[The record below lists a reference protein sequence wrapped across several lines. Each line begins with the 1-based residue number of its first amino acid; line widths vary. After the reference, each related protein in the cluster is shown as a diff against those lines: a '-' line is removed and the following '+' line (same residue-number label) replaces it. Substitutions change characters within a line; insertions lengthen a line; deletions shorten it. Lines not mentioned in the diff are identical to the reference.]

1 MTSARTAA
9 RRRRAPQSKRAN
21 SPHIP
26 EGADDREKQR
36 AASRRPRRARKPRK
50 RHRHGARAGGHS
62 RRCAHPGV
70 FGRRTGGCGD
80 SLSTQLVSRHA
91 LDWRGGSAGR
101 VGALGASPLLRR
113 RHRTQPVH
121 SRRAPCGLDFAR
133 AGEIRHEQ
141 PRGRELHVVLLL
153 HPHAQRALAGT
164 LQHHSRRRAR
174 RHARHAHASPLRD
187 CRRCGSHPGCAH
199 QQPPFP
205 GVPVRPCRPKVVE
218 QLRVRTRVLGR
229 HGVDGGQGHRLL
241 RRCLPGGKPPPAQ
254 VASPCGSRPRRG
266 VRLLCA
272 LHPRGRG
279 RSRHQPRARVL
290 HRGSRRVRNMPVH
303 RPFPLVSRLR
313 RGVPEATA

>member
-1 MTSARTAA
+1 MTSTRTAV
-9 RRRRAPQSKRAN
+9 RRRRTPQSKRAN
-21 SPHIP
+21 SPHSP

-70 FGRRTGGCGD
+70 FGCSTGGCGD

-101 VGALGASPLLRR
+101 MGALGAPSLLRR

-121 SRRAPCGLDFAR
+121 SHRAPCGLDLAR

-174 RHARHAHASPLRD
+174 RHARHAHASPLCD
-187 CRRCGSHPGCAH
+187 CRRCGPHPSRAH

-205 GVPVRPCRPKVVE
+205 GIPVRPRRPKMVE

-229 HGVDGGQGHRLL
+229 YGVDRRQGHRLL
-241 RRCLPGGKPPPAQ
+241 RRRLPGRQPSPAQ
-254 VASPCGSRPRRG
+254 AAPACGSRPRRG
-266 VRLLCA
+266 VHLLRA
-272 LHPRGRG
+272 LYSRGRG

-290 HRGSRRVRNMPVH
+290 HRGSRRV
-303 RPFPLVSRLR
+303 
-313 RGVPEATA
+313 